1 MTAKT
6 RLLGVDYGAVR
17 VGLAVCD
24 SERIIASPLAIDLCA
39 KIQEKSVFLGKLIDF
54 FGNKNEL
61 NLRQDMMVDKIKQHT
76 EYVMS

>member
-24 SERIIASPLAIDLCA
+24 PERIIASPLATYRRWDAEMDA
-39 KIQEKSVFLGKLIDF
+39 KYFRELVQKGGLFSRLVAEGGFTEPVEPERDEKV
-54 FGNKNEL
+54 
-61 NLRQDMMVDKIKQHT
+61 
-76 EYVMS
+76 